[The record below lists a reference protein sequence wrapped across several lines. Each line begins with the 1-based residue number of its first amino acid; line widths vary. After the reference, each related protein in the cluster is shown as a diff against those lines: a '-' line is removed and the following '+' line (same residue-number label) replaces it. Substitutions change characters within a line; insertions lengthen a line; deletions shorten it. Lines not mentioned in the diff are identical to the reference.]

1 MDSRV
6 RGNDGLAPSPTLIIL
21 FSHQWH
27 TAFDGD
33 STRSTPTK
41 PDPTERA
48 PVEAHIIDK
57 GIPTAGLLAQVLVGQ
72 RQVGKTTGVL
82 SFV

>member
-1 MDSRV
+1 
-6 RGNDGLAPSPTLIIL
+6 LASSPTLIIL

-27 TAFDGD
+27 KAFHGD
-33 STRSTPTK
+33 STRTTPTK

-57 GIPTAGLLAQVLVGQ
+57 GIPNAGLLAQVLVGP